1 MKLFTLLIAGALFTL
16 VGCSGTGFDDTSCG
30 KPKHHTNYGK

>member
-16 VGCSGTGFDDTSCG
+16 VGCSSVPGYDSLSGCD
-30 KPKHHTNYGK
+30 KPSRYGK